1 MTAASHKSDDG
12 LKGWLAVWAA
22 AFFAERR
29 ERADFEVFDW
39 LMGRPGGGPPLAG
52 DEVA

>member
-1 MTAASHKSDDG
+1 MTAAPHESDDG
-12 LKGWLAVWAA
+12 LEGWLAVKAA

-29 ERADFEVFDW
+29 ERADFEAFDR
-39 LMGRPGGGPPLAG
+39 LMGRLGGEPPPAG